1 MNTRQIKVPDEF
13 KKNGLSVQGDQV
25 AEIIYFTVDRYVDAM
40 DLFRK
45 DLHIVIQWEAA
56 PKAGS
61 TGGTEKGIS
70 VAYLKDITLYQ
81 STGKMLFGWAINNA
95 ITKNAGAIKFSVRF
109 YKFNEQQELDFSLS
123 TLTAQANINPGLD
136 YVWDG
141 DNGQFV
147 ETIYDDSQMI
157 SNRIKDSIQPGD
169 PGTTEPPEFLQG
181 LVGTY
186 ELTLNEGDEEVVYKA
201 IDLAKATDVAGDKT
215 IQTDLVVQATGTGL
229 ISYNWSRKDLTT
241 GNLVYLPNSENV
253 GTDYVFST
261 DTTYSGSKIY
271 YTKNFDKNGIPSYSV
286 FTVAPGM
293 KDQPIPSDHIYDPNL
308 SEDEQDMTKVLYE
321 RVSHC
326 KVVYPTANG
335 KNVTGIYIVTA
346 QNQVGKAKATLD
358 DKILIPGPDK
368 ESFEIE
374 LPENQTENVFLADGP
389 DGVGQATLSII
400 GKTARVTD
408 TAKNIVGDTIVYT
421 WEGEESREVINAA
434 TPIANQYIIPEVA
447 AEDRGAYDKQI
458 TVEVH
463 ATRNGENSETK
474 SQTFRI
480 TDKAHAPVVN
490 ISTPKGKTITMRSTD
505 TLVLTATVENFDTIK
520 HNGEGDGVTF
530 NWYKVVLDDDDAFEP
545 SNDDL
550 IVDTDDCIKVTDG
563 VCQFA
568 FKPKHVSADML
579 NGETASGAYY
589 CIATNTVN
597 GSTATNDVTDYTFDD
612 CISIV
617 IVD

>member
-1 MNTRQIKVPDEF
+1 MITKVTNDNKALYRTLFEKVNEDFRKNAEEGKEPITITSLDDYFASLEAIVRQNIVYNILPLDEPTFDIDMNTRQIKVPDEF

-389 DGVGQATLSII
+389 DGVG
-400 GKTARVTD
+400 
-408 TAKNIVGDTIVYT
+408 
-421 WEGEESREVINAA
+421 
-434 TPIANQYIIPEVA
+434 
-447 AEDRGAYDKQI
+447 
-458 TVEVH
+458 
-463 ATRNGENSETK
+463 
-474 SQTFRI
+474 
-480 TDKAHAPVVN
+480 
-490 ISTPKGKTITMRSTD
+490 
-505 TLVLTATVENFDTIK
+505 
-520 HNGEGDGVTF
+520 
-530 NWYKVVLDDDDAFEP
+530 
-545 SNDDL
+545 
-550 IVDTDDCIKVTDG
+550 
-563 VCQFA
+563 
-568 FKPKHVSADML
+568 
-579 NGETASGAYY
+579 
-589 CIATNTVN
+589 
-597 GSTATNDVTDYTFDD
+597 
-612 CISIV
+612 
-617 IVD
+617 